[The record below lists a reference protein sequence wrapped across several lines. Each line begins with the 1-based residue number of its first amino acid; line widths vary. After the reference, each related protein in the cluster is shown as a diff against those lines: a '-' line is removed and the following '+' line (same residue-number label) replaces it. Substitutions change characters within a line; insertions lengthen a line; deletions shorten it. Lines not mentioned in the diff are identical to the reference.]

1 MNPIWQDDWYGHLE
15 FWSHD
20 KENNAPKECKIKI
33 LPKFNR
39 AVLFDVSQD
48 GWHGLPTHT
57 RQPNDI
63 YRQSMAI
70 YYMTEPKNDIEIRP
84 KALFAPREDQQN
96 NDEIQELII
105 KRSGMVN

>member
-1 MNPIWQDDWYGHLE
+1 MIRKITHLKNVKSRYYQNLIVQ
-15 FWSHD
+15 FYLM
-20 KENNAPKECKIKI
+20 CLRI
-33 LPKFNR
+33 
-39 AVLFDVSQD
+39 
-48 GWHGLPTHT
+48 WHGLPTHT

-96 NDEIQELII
+96 NDEIEELII
-105 KRSGMVN
+105 KRLAW